1 MRRLAHLYARFSQGG
16 KNETFYSNLLDMFR
30 RQNFSRFVQ
39 AVEVYTQVYYLI
51 KTSVNIAKAN
61 FLVHNEENHAR
72 HMDDFICVLELF
84 KDRVFG
90 DATYQLNKDRQIRLR
105 KPAALPL
112 QEDVQKVRIYILN
125 KMKYI
130 VERSFEFIDIQVFIN
145 LRNLVCARLTL
156 FNARRGGEPPR
167 LFLAEW
173 EDADSS
179 AWISQHHLSALED
192 EIDRKLAKNTKI
204 TYQSGKGNYFR

>member
-1 MRRLAHLYARFSQGG
+1 
-16 KNETFYSNLLDMFR
+16 
-30 RQNFSRFVQ
+30 
-39 AVEVYTQVYYLI
+39 
-51 KTSVNIAKAN
+51 
-61 FLVHNEENHAR
+61 
-72 HMDDFICVLELF
+72 MDDFICVLELF
-84 KDRVFG
+84 KDQVFG

-112 QEDVQKVRIYILN
+112 QEDVRKVWIYILN
-125 KMKYI
+125 KLKYI
-130 VERSFEFIDIQVFIN
+130 AERSFEFIDIQVFN

-179 AWISQHHLSALED
+179 AWILQHPLSALED

-204 TYQSGKGNYFR
+204 TYQSGKGNYFRWLSARSVLKCQCLLTKFCL